1 MPTRHRA
8 SVLIAIVAVLAAAC
22 GPSGAATP
30 AAGSPGASQPA
41 PASQV
46 AASFAPANLRWYCCL
61 GTGEDPVQIPVEE
74 GVAAGFGEKHPG
86 SSLKFEVT
94 PYDAARNTLSTQI
107 ASGNGPD
114 IVGPV
119 GVGGLA
125 AFDGQWLDLAP
136 LIASSGYDTSQYDPA
151 AVDFYKTDDG
161 QIGLP
166 FAVYPSM
173 LWYKA
178 DLFEE
183 AGLEPPP
190 HEYGAKYT
198 MPDGSEV
205 DWSYDTVKE
214 IAKLLTVD
222 ENGNDAT
229 SPDFDPEAI
238 VQYGFEAQRD
248 DLRGLG
254 AYWGAGS
261 MVGADGKTVEIPE
274 AWQDAWKS
282 WYDGIHTDHTIMTGA
297 VAESEEFSGG
307 GYPFFSGRVAM
318 SENFL
323 WTTYGV
329 ADAGTDWDLAAIPSH
344 DGTVTSP
351 LNADTFGIHKDTK
364 NPAAAFAALTYM
376 LDDSSDELLQ
386 LYGGMPARPD
396 KQDAFFETLGQ
407 TEGFP
412 DEVDW
417 QVAKDSLE
425 YADNPNFE
433 APMPKY
439 NETLD
444 ILGAYRSKWAD
455 TAGLDMDD
463 EIEALRVE
471 IQAAWDAG

>member
-1 MPTRHRA
+1 MTTRHRA

-22 GPSGAATP
+22 GPSGATSPSAP

-74 GVAAGFGEKHPG
+74 KVAAGFAQKHPG
-86 SSLKFEVT
+86 SSLKFEVVT
-94 PYDAARNTLSTQI
+94 YDQARNTLSTQI

-136 LIASSGYDTSQYDPA
+136 HIAATGYDTSQYDPA
-151 AVDFYKTDDG
+151 AVDFYNTDDG

-222 ENGNDAT
+222 ENGNVTANDA
-229 SPDFDPEAI
+229 
-238 VQYGFEAQRD
+238 
-248 DLRGLG
+248 
-254 AYWGAGS
+254 
-261 MVGADGKTVEIPE
+261 VE
-274 AWQDAWKS
+274 
-282 WYDGIHTDHTIMTGA
+282 
-297 VAESEEFSGG
+297 
-307 GYPFFSGRVAM
+307 
-318 SENFL
+318 
-323 WTTYGV
+323 
-329 ADAGTDWDLAAIPSH
+329 
-344 DGTVTSP
+344 
-351 LNADTFGIHKDTK
+351 
-364 NPAAAFAALTYM
+364 
-376 LDDSSDELLQ
+376 
-386 LYGGMPARPD
+386 
-396 KQDAFFETLGQ
+396 
-407 TEGFP
+407 
-412 DEVDW
+412 
-417 QVAKDSLE
+417 
-425 YADNPNFE
+425 
-433 APMPKY
+433 
-439 NETLD
+439 
-444 ILGAYRSKWAD
+444 
-455 TAGLDMDD
+455 
-463 EIEALRVE
+463 
-471 IQAAWDAG
+471 